1 MLKSKL
7 YARIVKSVTSIDE
20 TARSMPKHP
29 TPDSQKQNKPGLGGL
44 ILAKDLLWGTYLTVA
59 LIILY
64 G

>member
-20 TARSMPKHP
+20 TARYMPKHP

-44 ILAKDLLWGTYLTVA
+44 VLSKYTTAYENATAFEI
-59 LIILY
+59 
-64 G
+64 